1 VETNNVLNLDLDVD
15 NRQVKPRP
23 CARSLARRLAFQRA
37 EEEHADQDPI
47 VRAASGASTAELL
60 RLDLVELAKEAAAL
74 KFERINAP
82 PGSREQARLIT
93 RRVRALRA
101 CARTAIQI
109 HRVEAGLPSPKVI
122 RRITA
127 LLCLDIESAALEVLP
142 AEQALAMIGRFR
154 LRVQQGL
161 DQVLGEQLGTP

>member
-1 VETNNVLNLDLDVD
+1 M
-15 NRQVKPRP
+15 
-23 CARSLARRLAFQRA
+23 
-37 EEEHADQDPI
+37 
-47 VRAASGASTAELL
+47 RAASGASTAELL
-60 RLDLVELAKEAAAL
+60 RLDLFELAKEAAAL

-127 LLCLDIESAALEVLP
+127 LLCLDIESAALELLP
-142 AEQALAMIGRFR
+142 AREAEAMIKRFHT
-154 LRVQQGL
+154 RVADEM
-161 DQVLGEQLGTP
+161 DQLLADT

>member
-1 VETNNVLNLDLDVD
+1 VDTCNVLNLDLDVD

-23 CARSLARRLAFQRA
+23 CARSLARRLAFQSA

-60 RLDLVELAKEAAAL
+60 RLDLFELAKEAAAL

-101 CARTAIQI
+101 CARTAIQL
-109 HRVEAGLPSPKVI
+109 HKVESGTPSAAVT
-122 RRITA
+122 RRITD
-127 LLCLDIESAALEVLP
+127 LLRHDIEAAAVDVLP
-142 AEQALAMIGRFR
+142 AEQARDLIERFR
-154 LRVQQGL
+154 SRVAAGL
-161 DQVLGEQLGTP
+161 EHLLDDA